1 MGSSGCRAEP
11 RPAADGLQRLLLPRI
26 IVALF
31 FPRVRLSPV
40 IYTRDARGN
49 APGIRCTGTQY
60 TNQRRVGRWP
70 GSFCTTDGRE
80 SLAVSTVAHLIPHDR
95 QEKTTDRRRCS
106 SPRDA
111 DVHPHKD
118 IVNPELV

>member
-40 IYTRDARGN
+40 ISTHTEQPNSVTLHALLRYFLQIIWRSN
-49 APGIRCTGTQY
+49 EPQ
-60 TNQRRVGRWP
+60 
-70 GSFCTTDGRE
+70 
-80 SLAVSTVAHLIPHDR
+80 VSMLGV
-95 QEKTTDRRRCS
+95 
-106 SPRDA
+106 
-111 DVHPHKD
+111 
-118 IVNPELV
+118 

>member
-40 IYTRDARGN
+40 YGRQHKACTSKPHSGDIFRLIRSRAW
-49 APGIRCTGTQY
+49 APPYPYGWTM
-60 TNQRRVGRWP
+60 
-70 GSFCTTDGRE
+70 
-80 SLAVSTVAHLIPHDR
+80 L
-95 QEKTTDRRRCS
+95 
-106 SPRDA
+106 
-111 DVHPHKD
+111 
-118 IVNPELV
+118 